1 MGEISHR
8 LTIHSDEDFKS
19 VVSDFSAKLGL
30 NHREHKKVLT
40 VVKDQLNSIQ
50 LQSVEESEEKDKHC

>member
-8 LTIHSDEDFKS
+8 LTIHSDEDYKL
-19 VVSDFSAKLGL
+19 VVSDFSARLGL

-40 VVKDQLNSIQ
+40 VVKDQLNSI
-50 LQSVEESEEKDKHC
+50 LL